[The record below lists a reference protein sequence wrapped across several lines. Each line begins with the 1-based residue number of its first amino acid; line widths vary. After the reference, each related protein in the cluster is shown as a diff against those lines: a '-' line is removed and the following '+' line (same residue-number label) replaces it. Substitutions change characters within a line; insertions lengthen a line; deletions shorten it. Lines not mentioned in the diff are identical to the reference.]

1 MRLHRRAG
9 QALSLIRSNL
19 FPVLAALLLVAG
31 LTAILLL
38 LVHLVNLNRYTL
50 FYLLPIVI
58 AASRWGTI
66 PAFAAS
72 IASVVALP
80 FFFYQPRFSFHVAE
94 FDDVMTL
101 VFFIVLSSLTSH
113 LAGSLKRQAAELARR
128 EKETRD
134 LYALS
139 RTLAAAHSQSEIYA
153 AVQSHLAAAVQ
164 CNVLLWR
171 ESDDEDGGDPLGVG
185 YVSETLRQ
193 RVAAMRLGDAATAEE
208 LVSDPATGTLWLLRA
223 ISPKKAKLGV
233 IAVELGKTSG
243 RKVEEIRRQIDASLA
258 EVETT
263 LDNLDIGRALHEAA
277 LRAET
282 DRLRDALI
290 GSVSHDLR
298 SPLTSILCSASVLRD
313 VPSIA
318 ADRRLAGL
326 VEAIQAEA
334 ERHNYDIQTLL
345 DASRISSRGVRPER
359 QWCDPTDIV
368 NAAME
373 RFRVRY
379 AGRELKLRLQD
390 NLPLLFVDSL
400 LVGQALL
407 QALDNAAKYSPPQS
421 LIEIATDTDA
431 GTVRLIV
438 RDQGAGLTETE
449 KLGMW
454 TQFFRGHRH
463 MATSTGSGLGL
474 WVAHAFVAANGGRIE
489 AHSDG
494 EGRGSTIAMSFPVA
508 LSSSEGLKQVD
519 SALDE

>member
-9 QALSLIRSNL
+9 QALALIRSSL
-19 FPVLAALLLVAG
+19 FPVLTALLLVAG
-31 LTAILLL
+31 VTIVLLQLVPIL
-38 LVHLVNLNRYTL
+38 NLARVTI
-50 FYLLPIVI
+50 FFMAPIVI

-66 PAFAAS
+66 PALAAS
-72 IASVVALP
+72 VASVAALT
-80 FFFYQPRFSFHVAE
+80 FFFYPPRFSFYVADL
-94 FDDVMTL
+94 DDLTTL
-101 VFFIVLSSLTSH
+101 VVFIALSLLTSH
-113 LAGSLKRQAAELARR
+113 MAGSLKRHAAELTRR

-153 AVQSHLAAAVQ
+153 AVQSHLASAVQ
-164 CNVLLWR
+164 RNVLLWR
-171 ESDDEDGGDPLGVG
+171 ETDDEDCSDPLGVG
-185 YVSETLRQ
+185 YVSEALRQ
-193 RVAAMRLGDAATAEE
+193 RVGAMGLGEAATADE

-233 IAVELGKTSG
+233 IAVELGRTSG
-243 RKVEEIRRQIDASLA
+243 PEIEEIRRQVGVSLA

-313 VPSIA
+313 VPPIA

-368 NAAME
+368 NAAVE

-379 AGRELKLRLQD
+379 AGRELKLRLRD
-390 NLPLLFVDSL
+390 NLPLLFVDSM
-400 LVGQALL
+400 LVEQALL
-407 QALDNAAKYSPPQS
+407 QGLDNAAKYSPPQS
-421 LIEIATDTDA
+421 LIEIATDTE
-431 GTVRLIV
+431 GGMVRLIV
-438 RDQGAGLTETE
+438 RDQGAGLTEAE

-463 MATSTGSGLGL
+463 TATSTGSGLGL
-474 WVAHAFVAANGGRIE
+474 WVAHAFVTANGGRIE
-489 AHSDG
+489 ADSDG
-494 EGRGSTIAMSFPVA
+494 EGRGSTVTMSFPAA
-508 LSSSEGLKQVD
+508 LSSPEGLKQVD
-519 SALDE
+519 PALDE

>member
-1 MRLHRRAG
+1 MRLDPRAG
-9 QALSLIRSNL
+9 QALALIRSNL
-19 FPVLAALLLVAG
+19 FPVLAALAMVVA
-31 LTAILLL
+31 LTALLL
-38 LVHLVNLNRYTL
+38 SLVHLVNLGRHTI

-58 AASRWGTI
+58 VASRWGTI
-66 PAFAAS
+66 PALAAS
-72 IASVVALP
+72 VASVAALP
-80 FFFYQPRFSFHVAE
+80 FFFYPPRFSFYVAE
-94 FDDVMTL
+94 FDDLMTL
-101 VFFIVLSSLTSH
+101 IVFAGLSLLTSH

-128 EKETRD
+128 ERETRD

-171 ESDDEDGGDPLGVG
+171 ESDDEDRGHPLGVG
-185 YVSETLRQ
+185 HVSEVLRQ
-193 RVAAMRLGDAATAEE
+193 RVAAMRLGEAAAGDEVVT
-208 LVSDPATGTLWLLRA
+208 DPATGALWLLRA

-233 IAVELGKTSG
+233 IAVELGKAPRSA
-243 RKVEEIRRQIDASLA
+243 VEDIRRHIDASLA

-326 VEAIQAEA
+326 VDAIQAEA

-368 NAAME
+368 NAAVE
-373 RFRVRY
+373 RFRARY

-390 NLPLLFVDSL
+390 NLPLLFVDSM
-400 LVGQALL
+400 LVEQALL

-421 LIEIATDTDA
+421 LIEIATDTEA

-438 RDQGAGLTETE
+438 RDQGAGLTEAE

-474 WVAHAFVAANGGRIE
+474 WVAHAFVTANGGRSE

-494 EGRGSTIAMSFPVA
+494 EGRGSTITMAFPVA

-519 SALDE
+519 PALDE

>member
-9 QALSLIRSNL
+9 QALALIRSNL

-31 LTAILLL
+31 LTIVLLL
-38 LVHLVNLNRYTL
+38 LVQLLNLARVTI
-50 FYLLPIVI
+50 FYMLPIVI

-66 PAFAAS
+66 PALAAS
-72 IASVVALP
+72 VASVTALT
-80 FFFYQPRFSFHVAE
+80 FFFYPPPFSFYVTDV
-94 FDDVMTL
+94 DDLTTL
-101 VFFIVLSSLTSH
+101 IVFVVVSFLTSH
-113 LAGSLKRQAAELARR
+113 LAGSLKRHAAELARR
-128 EKETRD
+128 EKETRN

-153 AVQSHLAAAVQ
+153 AVQSHLASAVQ
-164 CNVLLWR
+164 CNVLLWC
-171 ESDDEDGGDPLGVG
+171 ESNDEDRGNPLGVG

-193 RVAAMRLGDAATAEE
+193 RVAAMRLGQSEAADE
-208 LVSDPATGTLWLLRA
+208 LVRDPATGTLWLLHA

-233 IAVELGKTSG
+233 IAVELGRTSG
-243 RKVEEIRRQIDASLA
+243 PDIEEIRRQIGTSLTD
-258 EVETT
+258 VETT

-298 SPLTSILCSASVLRD
+298 SPLTSILCSASVLHD

-368 NAAME
+368 NAAVE

-379 AGRELKLRLQD
+379 AGRELALRLQD

-400 LVGQALL
+400 LVEQALL

-421 LIEIATDTDA
+421 AIEIATDIDA

-438 RDQGAGLTETE
+438 RDQGAGLTEAE

-474 WVAHAFVAANGGRIE
+474 WVAHAFVTANGGRIE

-494 EGRGSTIAMSFPVA
+494 EGRGSTITMSFAAA
-508 LSSSEGLKQVD
+508 LSSQEGLKQVD
-519 SALDE
+519 PALDE